1 MKIEDVKIY
10 LPKFFSAESDKELFE
25 GLNEF
30 PANIDSRIYTQYLS
44 ETELIYLGDALNGM
58 LVVNLPDTTVKPVTS
73 MILSNTCD
81 IDLQNKR
88 NFPSQIVYAPIIN
101 LGKYRDTLYAKSE
114 KTREQIDSHINS
126 IKKQEITQ
134 IFYLPEIDGKLEE
147 SIVFFD
153 RVCNCSNKLID
164 RTTLREKRV
173 FTLSDYG
180 AYLCLLKLSTH
191 FTRIQDKVE
200 RKSLRL

>member
-1 MKIEDVKIY
+1 MKIEDFKIY
-10 LPKFFSAESDKELFE
+10 LPKFLSAESDKELFE

-30 PANIDSRIYTQYLS
+30 PANIDSRIYTSYLDES
-44 ETELIYLGDALNGM
+44 DLIYQGDALNDM
-58 LVVNLPDTTVKPVTS
+58 LVVNLPDPTIKPITS
-73 MILSNTCD
+73 IILSNTCD

-114 KTREQIDSHINS
+114 KSREQIDSHIDS
-126 IKKQEITQ
+126 IKKQQITQ
-134 IFYLPEIDGKLEE
+134 IFYLPELEGKLDE

-153 RVCNCSNKLID
+153 RVCNFPNRLVDRGKLK
-164 RTTLREKRV
+164 EKRV

-180 AYLCLLKLSTH
+180 AYLFLLKLSIH

-200 RKSLRL
+200 RKSLRI